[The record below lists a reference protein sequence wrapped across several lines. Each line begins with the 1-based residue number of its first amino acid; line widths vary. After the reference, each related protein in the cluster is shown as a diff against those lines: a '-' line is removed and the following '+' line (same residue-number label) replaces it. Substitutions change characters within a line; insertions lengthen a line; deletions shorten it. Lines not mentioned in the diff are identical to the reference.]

1 MKTIRLEWPNS
12 LRPAVNAFQA
22 QWHASVF
29 PRFFNWWFTEL
40 RACLPP
46 RLRSLFERSEHEQII
61 RWDNEE
67 AWLHSAEGKHP
78 LTSADSLG
86 TERCVLLLSPRQAL
100 VRTINL
106 PAGAA
111 QDVMAAV
118 AFEMDRHTPF
128 KASQVYY
135 AVRRWPS
142 QPKQP
147 LRVTVATVLKDRL
160 DPLLERLQAQGI
172 RPDEIDVQQP
182 EGGRLG
188 INLLPSERRQLRKN
202 PRRQLNIGLAVL
214 AIALTFAAMQVWLY
228 NRAVALE
235 AMRHEVSQLRAGA
248 QEIESLRQQIQNGL
262 GATRYLTERQAGTP
276 PLSVMLSELTQCLPK
291 DTWLTELS
299 VEGDGQVNLAGQSQ
313 KAGALIGEMKNCHSL
328 TGAQFQGVIQ
338 PDENTKKERF
348 YLLAH
353 LRREEAS
360 NAPVT
365 DTP

>member
-1 MKTIRLEWPNS
+1 
-12 LRPAVNAFQA
+12 
-22 QWHASVF
+22 
-29 PRFFNWWFTEL
+29 
-40 RACLPP
+40 
-46 RLRSLFERSEHEQII
+46 
-61 RWDNEE
+61 
-67 AWLHSAEGKHP
+67 
-78 LTSADSLG
+78 
-86 TERCVLLLSPRQAL
+86 
-100 VRTINL
+100 
-106 PAGAA
+106 
-111 QDVMAAV
+111 MAAV

-160 DPLLERLQAQGI
+160 DLLLERLQAQGI

-262 GATRYLTERQAGTP
+262 GATRYLTERKAGTP
-276 PLSVMLSELTQCLPK
+276 PLSVM
-291 DTWLTELS
+291 LTELS